1 MSRFDWDELDRLE
14 AAMPQMASL
23 EKTVESI
30 VKAVDKLVEI
40 ERTCNKLVEM
50 TNVEDTLYVPH
61 STDENVV
68 LEVPH
73 VTARH

>member
-30 VKAVDKLVEI
+30 VKAVDKLVE
-40 ERTCNKLVEM
+40 M
-50 TNVEDTLYVPH
+50 TNVDDTLDVPH
-61 STDENVV
+61 FIDENVV